1 MKRLEIEMGSKFGD
15 LIITKE
21 VEPIYNSKKEMI
33 RRVECECYCGNKTVV
48 RLGNLRF
55 GTVKSCGCLQQRR
68 SSETMTKT
76 LLKHGRNRK
85 GKTKPEY
92 ISWQA
97 MKERCYN
104 TNKENYIYY
113 GKIGIEVCE
122 RWKNSFTNFFEDM
135 GERPEGYTLDRIDP
149 HGNYEPSNC
158 RWATYKEQRNN
169 QRKTMSYE

>member
-15 LIITKE
+15 LTIIKE

-33 RRVECECYCGNKTVV
+33 RIVECDCDCGNKSIV

-55 GTVKSCGCLQQRR
+55 GTVKSCGCLHRKVA
-68 SSETMTKT
+68 SETMSKT

-97 MKERCYN
+97 MKQRCYN
-104 TNKENYIYY
+104 TNKESYDNY
-113 GKIGIEVCE
+113 GGRGIIVCE
-122 RWKNSFTNFFEDM
+122 RWINSFENFFEDM
-135 GERPEGYTLDRIDP
+135 GERPKGKTIDRINVN
-149 HGNYEPSNC
+149 GNYEPSNC
-158 RWATYKEQRNN
+158 RWATPKEQSNN
-169 QRKTMSYE
+169 QRKTISI